1 MKLYASED
9 EAYQIRTGR
18 EIVDAYPEIYNPWI
32 IQDIKQKLETCAKI
46 RPDIAGGRS
55 IEDMFAIAT
64 YDYWQ
69 YGIGTTEEF
78 FNELLGASDK
88 KKREYLTYRGRFLY
102 IDYLN
107 KKEDMHLLRN
117 KWHAYQLL
125 KDAYKREVLLLESE
139 QDFPAFAAFCQRHS
153 TFVVKPV
160 GLGQSLGVRK
170 VEVGN
175 ANLHTLFNQLF
186 AEIETENGHWNSGTE
201 KGVLVEELIEQGEE
215 MAVLH
220 PASVNSVR
228 MYTINFGDG
237 DIRMWYP
244 CIRIGTGGNF
254 IAAGAVGSILAGINI
269 GTGVVDSPGADE
281 FGRTIL
287 VHPDT
292 HIPIKGI
299 RIPRWRQLC
308 QKAIEMAERVPTL
321 RYVGWDF
328 VYDKHKEWIV
338 MEGNE
343 NAEFLTQIIYHV
355 GEREEFEHFISY
367 HPTKEYW
374 WQGKY
379 PSRSENIK
387 SEASSG

>member
-1 MKLYASED
+1 MTLYASED

-18 EIVDAYPEIYNPWI
+18 EIVEAYPEIYNPWI
-32 IQDIKQKLETCAKI
+32 IQNIKKQLELRAKT

-55 IEDMFAIAT
+55 IEDIFAIAT

-78 FNELLGASDK
+78 YHEQLGATDK
-88 KKREYLTYRGRFLY
+88 HKREYLTYRGRFNY

-107 KKEDMHLLRN
+107 KKEDLHLLRN

-125 KDAYKREVLLLESE
+125 KDAYRREILLLEGE
-139 QDFPAFAAFCQRHS
+139 QDFPAFEAFCHRHP

-160 GLGQSLGVRK
+160 GLGLSLGVRK
-170 VEVGN
+170 VEVGDT
-175 ANLHTLFNQLF
+175 NLHTLFKQLF
-186 AEIETENGHWNSGTE
+186 SEIEAENSHWNSGLD
-201 KGVLVEELIEQGEE
+201 KGVLVEELIVQHED
-215 MAVLH
+215 MAILH

-228 MYTINFGDG
+228 MTTINLGDG

-244 CIRIGTGGNF
+244 VVRIGVGGNF
-254 IAAGAVGSILAGINI
+254 LSSGAAGSIVAGINTA
-269 GTGVVDSPGADE
+269 TGITETTGSDE
-281 FGRTIL
+281 WGKTSV

-299 RIPRWRQLC
+299 KIPRWRQLC
-308 QKAIEMAERVPTL
+308 EKAVKMAERLPTL
-321 RYVGWDF
+321 RYIGWDF
-328 VYDKHKEWIV
+328 VYDKDKEWIV

-343 NAEFLTQIIYHV
+343 NAEILSQFVYHR
-355 GEREEFEHFISY
+355 GEREEFEQLIGYKS
-367 HPTKEYW
+367 TKEYW

-379 PSRSENIK
+379 PSRFENI
-387 SEASSG
+387 E

>member
-1 MKLYASED
+1 MTLYASED

-18 EIVDAYPEIYNPWI
+18 EIVEAYPEIYNPWI
-32 IQDIKQKLETCAKI
+32 IQNIKKQLELRARI

-55 IEDMFAIAT
+55 IEDIFAIAT

-78 FNELLGASDK
+78 YHEQLGATDK
-88 KKREYLTYRGRFLY
+88 HKREYLTYRGRFNY

-107 KKEDMHLLRN
+107 KKEDLHLLRN

-125 KDAYKREVLLLESE
+125 KDAYRREILLLEGE
-139 QDFPAFAAFCQRHS
+139 QDFPAFEAFCHRHP

-160 GLGQSLGVRK
+160 GLGLSLGVRK
-170 VEVGN
+170 VEVGDT
-175 ANLHTLFNQLF
+175 NLHTLFQQLF
-186 AEIETENGHWNSGTE
+186 SEIEAENSHWNSGTD
-201 KGVLVEELIEQGEE
+201 KGVLVEEEIIQHKD
-215 MAVLH
+215 MAVYH

-228 MYTINFGDG
+228 MTTINLGDG

-244 CIRIGTGGNF
+244 VVRIGVGGNF
-254 IAAGAVGSILAGINI
+254 LSSGAAGSIVAGINTA
-269 GTGVVDSPGADE
+269 TGITETTGSDE
-281 FGRTIL
+281 WGKTSV

-299 RIPRWRQLC
+299 KIPRWRQLC
-308 QKAIEMAERVPTL
+308 EKAVKMAERLPTL
-321 RYVGWDF
+321 RYIGWDF
-328 VYDKHKEWIV
+328 VYDKDKEWIV

-343 NAEFLTQIIYHV
+343 NAEILSQFVYHR
-355 GEREEFEHFISY
+355 GEREEFEQLIGYKS
-367 HPTKEYW
+367 TKEYW

-379 PSRSENIK
+379 PSRFENI
-387 SEASSG
+387 EC

>member
-1 MKLYASED
+1 MTLYASED

-18 EIVDAYPEIYNPWI
+18 EIVEAYPEIYNPWI
-32 IQDIKQKLETCAKI
+32 IQNIKKQLELRAKT

-55 IEDMFAIAT
+55 IEDIFAIAT

-78 FNELLGASDK
+78 YHEQLGATDK
-88 KKREYLTYRGRFLY
+88 HKREYLTYRGRFNY

-107 KKEDMHLLRN
+107 KKEDLHLLRN

-125 KDAYKREVLLLESE
+125 KDAYRREILLLEGE
-139 QDFPAFAAFCQRHS
+139 QDFPAFEAFCHRHP

-160 GLGQSLGVRK
+160 GLGLSLGVRK
-170 VEVGN
+170 VEVGDT
-175 ANLHTLFNQLF
+175 NLHTLFQQLF
-186 AEIETENGHWNSGTE
+186 SEIEAENSHWNSGLD
-201 KGVLVEELIEQGEE
+201 KGVLVEELIVQHED
-215 MAVLH
+215 MAILH

-228 MYTINFGDG
+228 MTTINLGDG

-244 CIRIGTGGNF
+244 VVRIGVGGNF
-254 IAAGAVGSILAGINI
+254 LSSGAAGSIVAGINTA
-269 GTGVVDSPGADE
+269 TGITETTGSDE
-281 FGRTIL
+281 WGKTSV

-299 RIPRWRQLC
+299 KIPRWRQLC
-308 QKAIEMAERVPTL
+308 EKAVKMAERLPTL
-321 RYVGWDF
+321 RYIGWDF
-328 VYDKHKEWIV
+328 VYDKDKEWIV

-343 NAEFLTQIIYHV
+343 NAEILSQFVYHR
-355 GEREEFEHFISY
+355 GEREEFEQLIGYKS
-367 HPTKEYW
+367 TKEYW

-379 PSRSENIK
+379 PSRFENI
-387 SEASSG
+387 E

>member
-18 EIVDAYPEIYNPWI
+18 EIVEAYPEIYNPWI
-32 IQDIKQKLETCAKI
+32 IQNIKKQLELRAKT

-55 IEDMFAIAT
+55 IEDIFAIAT

-78 FNELLGASDK
+78 YHEQLGATDK
-88 KKREYLTYRGRFLY
+88 HKREYLTYRGRFNY

-107 KKEDMHLLRN
+107 KKEDLHLLRN

-125 KDAYKREVLLLESE
+125 KDAYRREILLLEGE
-139 QDFPAFAAFCQRHS
+139 QDFPAFEAFCHRHP

-160 GLGQSLGVRK
+160 GLGLSLGVRK
-170 VEVGN
+170 VEVGDT
-175 ANLHTLFNQLF
+175 NLHTLFQQLF
-186 AEIETENGHWNSGTE
+186 SEIEAENSHWNSGLD
-201 KGVLVEELIEQGEE
+201 KGVLVEELIVQHED
-215 MAVLH
+215 MAILH

-228 MYTINFGDG
+228 MTTINLGDG

-244 CIRIGTGGNF
+244 VVRIGVGGNF
-254 IAAGAVGSILAGINI
+254 LSSGAAGSIVAGINTA
-269 GTGVVDSPGADE
+269 TGITETPGSDE
-281 FGRTIL
+281 WGKTSV

-299 RIPRWRQLC
+299 KIPRWRQLC
-308 QKAIEMAERVPTL
+308 EKAVKMAERLPTL
-321 RYVGWDF
+321 RYIGWDF
-328 VYDKHKEWIV
+328 VYDKDKEWIV

-343 NAEFLTQIIYHV
+343 NAEILSQFVYHR
-355 GEREEFEHFISY
+355 GEREEFEQLIGYKS
-367 HPTKEYW
+367 TKEYW

-379 PSRSENIK
+379 PSRFENI
-387 SEASSG
+387 E

>member
-1 MKLYASED
+1 MTLYASED

-18 EIVDAYPEIYNPWI
+18 EIVEAYPEIYNPWI
-32 IQDIKQKLETCAKI
+32 IQNIKKQLELRAKT

-55 IEDMFAIAT
+55 IEDIFAIAT

-78 FNELLGASDK
+78 YHEQLGATDK
-88 KKREYLTYRGRFLY
+88 HKREYLTYRGRFNY

-107 KKEDMHLLRN
+107 KKEDLHLLRN

-125 KDAYKREVLLLESE
+125 KDAYRREILLLEGE
-139 QDFPAFAAFCQRHS
+139 QDFPAFEAFCHRHP

-160 GLGQSLGVRK
+160 GLGLSLGVRK
-170 VEVGN
+170 VEVGDT
-175 ANLHTLFNQLF
+175 NLHTLFQQLF
-186 AEIETENGHWNSGTE
+186 SEIEAENSHWNSGLD
-201 KGVLVEELIEQGEE
+201 KGVLVEELIVQHED
-215 MAVLH
+215 MAILH

-228 MYTINFGDG
+228 MTTINLGDG

-244 CIRIGTGGNF
+244 VVRIGVGGNF
-254 IAAGAVGSILAGINI
+254 LSSGAAGSIVAGINTA
-269 GTGVVDSPGADE
+269 TGITETPGSDE
-281 FGRTIL
+281 WGKTSV

-299 RIPRWRQLC
+299 KIPRWRQLC
-308 QKAIEMAERVPTL
+308 EKAVKMAERLPTL
-321 RYVGWDF
+321 RYIGWDF
-328 VYDKHKEWIV
+328 VYDKDKEWIV

-343 NAEFLTQIIYHV
+343 NAEILSQFVYHR
-355 GEREEFEHFISY
+355 GEREEFEQLIGYKS
-367 HPTKEYW
+367 TKEYW

-379 PSRSENIK
+379 PSRFENI
-387 SEASSG
+387 E

>member
-18 EIVDAYPEIYNPWI
+18 EIVAAYPEIYNQWI
-32 IQDIKQKLETCAKI
+32 IQDIKQKLETRAKI

-139 QDFPAFAAFCQRHS
+139 QDFPAFAAFCQRHPS
-153 TFVVKPV
+153 FVVKPV
-160 GLGQSLGVRK
+160 GLGQSMGVRK

-355 GEREEFEHFISY
+355 GEREEFEHFIGY

-379 PSRSENIK
+379 PSRFENIK

>member
-18 EIVDAYPEIYNPWI
+18 EIVEAYPEIYNQWI
-32 IQDIKQKLETCAKI
+32 IQDIKKKLETRAKI

-139 QDFPAFAAFCQRHS
+139 QDFPTFEAFCQRHP

-160 GLGQSLGVRK
+160 GLGQSMGVRK

-175 ANLHTLFNQLF
+175 ANLHMLFNQLF

-308 QKAIEMAERVPTL
+308 QKAIKMAERVPTL

-355 GEREEFEHFISY
+355 GEREEFEHFIGY

-379 PSRSENIK
+379 PSRFENIK
-387 SEASSG
+387 SEA

>member
-18 EIVDAYPEIYNPWI
+18 EIVAAYPEIYNQWI

-88 KKREYLTYRGRFLY
+88 KKREFLTYRGRFLY

-125 KDAYKREVLLLESE
+125 KDAYKRKVLLLESE
-139 QDFPAFAAFCQRHS
+139 QDFPAFAAFCQRHPS
-153 TFVVKPV
+153 FVVKPV
-160 GLGQSLGVRK
+160 GLGQSMGVRK

-220 PASVNSVR
+220 PACVNSVR

-355 GEREEFEHFISY
+355 GEREEFEHFIGY

-379 PSRSENIK
+379 PSRFENIK
-387 SEASSG
+387 